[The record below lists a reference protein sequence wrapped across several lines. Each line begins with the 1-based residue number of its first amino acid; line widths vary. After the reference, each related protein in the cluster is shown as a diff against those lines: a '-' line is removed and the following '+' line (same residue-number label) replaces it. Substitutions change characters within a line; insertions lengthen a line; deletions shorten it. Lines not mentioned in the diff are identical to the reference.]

1 MTRKLNVLLL
11 LKKVQFLEDV
21 EKLIK
26 EGKNYLFRMN
36 KLSDSLRIDSYQ
48 YKKILYF
55 MDRYSRCKT
64 QLKENMEELKDMFDN
79 SNIDGIIDEEETDE
93 ENEIEYIEDEDF
105 LLEEQ
110 FYHFRNI
117 MYLKNILGN
126 MEMLISRML
135 NINGSLVNLQLSK
148 YARLKIALKN
158 YSVKVYEFLKNN
170 KILVES
176 KNNFE
181 KKQFTKNIQ
190 DKFIQLQKLIIQIA
204 KKEIFFTDVMVR
216 NLHDISKQRK

>member
-1 MTRKLNVLLL
+1 
-11 LKKVQFLEDV
+11 
-21 EKLIK
+21 
-26 EGKNYLFRMN
+26 
-36 KLSDSLRIDSYQ
+36 
-48 YKKILYF
+48 
-55 MDRYSRCKT
+55 
-64 QLKENMEELKDMFDN
+64 MEELKDMFDN

-158 YSVKVYEFLKNN
+158 YSAKVYEFLKNN

-204 KKEIFFTDVMVR
+204 KV
-216 NLHDISKQRK
+216 

>member
-1 MTRKLNVLLL
+1 
-11 LKKVQFLEDV
+11 
-21 EKLIK
+21 
-26 EGKNYLFRMN
+26 
-36 KLSDSLRIDSYQ
+36 
-48 YKKILYF
+48 
-55 MDRYSRCKT
+55 
-64 QLKENMEELKDMFDN
+64 MFDN
-79 SNIDGIIDEEETDE
+79 SNIDGIIDEEGTDE
-93 ENEIEYIEDEDF
+93 ENEIEYMEDEDF

-117 MYLKNILGN
+117 MYLKNMLAN

-135 NINGSLVNLQLSK
+135 NINGSLINLQLSK
-148 YARLKIALKN
+148 YSRLKIALKN

-204 KKEIFFTDVMVR
+204 KVQLK
-216 NLHDISKQRK
+216 L

>member
-1 MTRKLNVLLL
+1 
-11 LKKVQFLEDV
+11 
-21 EKLIK
+21 
-26 EGKNYLFRMN
+26 
-36 KLSDSLRIDSYQ
+36 
-48 YKKILYF
+48 
-55 MDRYSRCKT
+55 
-64 QLKENMEELKDMFDN
+64 MEELKDMFDN

-204 KKEIFFTDVMVR
+204 KV
-216 NLHDISKQRK
+216 

>member
-1 MTRKLNVLLL
+1 
-11 LKKVQFLEDV
+11 
-21 EKLIK
+21 
-26 EGKNYLFRMN
+26 
-36 KLSDSLRIDSYQ
+36 
-48 YKKILYF
+48 
-55 MDRYSRCKT
+55 
-64 QLKENMEELKDMFDN
+64 MEELKDMFDN
-79 SNIDGIIDEEETDE
+79 SNIDGIIDEEDTDE

-204 KKEIFFTDVMVR
+204 KV
-216 NLHDISKQRK
+216 

>member
-1 MTRKLNVLLL
+1 
-11 LKKVQFLEDV
+11 
-21 EKLIK
+21 
-26 EGKNYLFRMN
+26 
-36 KLSDSLRIDSYQ
+36 
-48 YKKILYF
+48 
-55 MDRYSRCKT
+55 
-64 QLKENMEELKDMFDN
+64 MFDN

-93 ENEIEYIEDEDF
+93 ENEIEYVEEEDF

-117 MYLKNILGN
+117 MYLKNMLAN

-148 YARLKIALKN
+148 YAKLKIALKN
-158 YSVKVYEFLKNN
+158 YSIKVYEFLKNN

-204 KKEIFFTDVMVR
+204 KV
-216 NLHDISKQRK
+216 

>member
-1 MTRKLNVLLL
+1 
-11 LKKVQFLEDV
+11 
-21 EKLIK
+21 
-26 EGKNYLFRMN
+26 
-36 KLSDSLRIDSYQ
+36 
-48 YKKILYF
+48 
-55 MDRYSRCKT
+55 
-64 QLKENMEELKDMFDN
+64 MFDN
-79 SNIDGIIDEEETDE
+79 SNIDDIIDEEETDE
-93 ENEIEYIEDEDF
+93 ENEIDYMEDEDF

-117 MYLKNILGN
+117 MYLKNMLAN

-135 NINGSLVNLQLSK
+135 NINGSLINLQLSK
-148 YARLKIALKN
+148 YSRLKIALKN

-204 KKEIFFTDVMVR
+204 KVQLK
-216 NLHDISKQRK
+216 LYYRKITIIKTYKIT

>member
-1 MTRKLNVLLL
+1 
-11 LKKVQFLEDV
+11 
-21 EKLIK
+21 
-26 EGKNYLFRMN
+26 
-36 KLSDSLRIDSYQ
+36 
-48 YKKILYF
+48 
-55 MDRYSRCKT
+55 
-64 QLKENMEELKDMFDN
+64 
-79 SNIDGIIDEEETDE
+79 
-93 ENEIEYIEDEDF
+93 
-105 LLEEQ
+105 
-110 FYHFRNI
+110 
-117 MYLKNILGN
+117 MYLKNMLAN

-181 KKQFTKNIQ
+181 KKQFTKSIQ

-204 KKEIFFTDVMVR
+204 KV
-216 NLHDISKQRK
+216 

>member
-1 MTRKLNVLLL
+1 
-11 LKKVQFLEDV
+11 
-21 EKLIK
+21 
-26 EGKNYLFRMN
+26 
-36 KLSDSLRIDSYQ
+36 
-48 YKKILYF
+48 
-55 MDRYSRCKT
+55 
-64 QLKENMEELKDMFDN
+64 MEELKDMFDN

-148 YARLKIALKN
+148 YARLKISLKN

-204 KKEIFFTDVMVR
+204 KV
-216 NLHDISKQRK
+216 

>member
-1 MTRKLNVLLL
+1 
-11 LKKVQFLEDV
+11 
-21 EKLIK
+21 
-26 EGKNYLFRMN
+26 
-36 KLSDSLRIDSYQ
+36 
-48 YKKILYF
+48 
-55 MDRYSRCKT
+55 
-64 QLKENMEELKDMFDN
+64 MFDN
-79 SNIDGIIDEEETDE
+79 SNIDDIDEEGTDE
-93 ENEIEYIEDEDF
+93 ENEIDYMEDEDF

-117 MYLKNILGN
+117 MYLKNMLAN

-135 NINGSLVNLQLSK
+135 NINGSLINLQLSK
-148 YARLKIALKN
+148 YSRLKIALKN

-204 KKEIFFTDVMVR
+204 KVQLK
-216 NLHDISKQRK
+216 LYYRKITIIKTYKIT

>member
-1 MTRKLNVLLL
+1 
-11 LKKVQFLEDV
+11 
-21 EKLIK
+21 
-26 EGKNYLFRMN
+26 
-36 KLSDSLRIDSYQ
+36 
-48 YKKILYF
+48 
-55 MDRYSRCKT
+55 
-64 QLKENMEELKDMFDN
+64 MEELKDMFDN
-79 SNIDGIIDEEETDE
+79 SNIDGIIDEETDE

-135 NINGSLVNLQLSK
+135 NINGSLVDLQLSK

-204 KKEIFFTDVMVR
+204 KV
-216 NLHDISKQRK
+216 

>member
-1 MTRKLNVLLL
+1 
-11 LKKVQFLEDV
+11 
-21 EKLIK
+21 
-26 EGKNYLFRMN
+26 
-36 KLSDSLRIDSYQ
+36 
-48 YKKILYF
+48 
-55 MDRYSRCKT
+55 
-64 QLKENMEELKDMFDN
+64 MEELKDMFDN

-105 LLEEQ
+105 LLKEQ

-204 KKEIFFTDVMVR
+204 KV
-216 NLHDISKQRK
+216 

>member
-1 MTRKLNVLLL
+1 
-11 LKKVQFLEDV
+11 
-21 EKLIK
+21 
-26 EGKNYLFRMN
+26 
-36 KLSDSLRIDSYQ
+36 
-48 YKKILYF
+48 
-55 MDRYSRCKT
+55 
-64 QLKENMEELKDMFDN
+64 MFDN
-79 SNIDGIIDEEETDE
+79 SNIDGIIDEEGTDE
-93 ENEIEYIEDEDF
+93 ENEIDYMEDEDF

-117 MYLKNILGN
+117 MYLKNMLAN

-135 NINGSLVNLQLSK
+135 NINGSLINLQLSK
-148 YARLKIALKN
+148 YSRLKIALKN

-204 KKEIFFTDVMVR
+204 KVQLK
-216 NLHDISKQRK
+216 LYYRKLL

>member
-1 MTRKLNVLLL
+1 
-11 LKKVQFLEDV
+11 
-21 EKLIK
+21 
-26 EGKNYLFRMN
+26 
-36 KLSDSLRIDSYQ
+36 
-48 YKKILYF
+48 
-55 MDRYSRCKT
+55 
-64 QLKENMEELKDMFDN
+64 MFDN
-79 SNIDGIIDEEETDE
+79 SNIDGIIDEEGTDE
-93 ENEIEYIEDEDF
+93 ENEIDYMEDEDF

-117 MYLKNILGN
+117 MYLKNMLAN

-135 NINGSLVNLQLSK
+135 NINGSLINLQLSK
-148 YARLKIALKN
+148 YSRLKIALKN

-204 KKEIFFTDVMVR
+204 KVQLK
-216 NLHDISKQRK
+216 LYYRKITIIKTYKIT

>member
-1 MTRKLNVLLL
+1 
-11 LKKVQFLEDV
+11 
-21 EKLIK
+21 
-26 EGKNYLFRMN
+26 
-36 KLSDSLRIDSYQ
+36 
-48 YKKILYF
+48 
-55 MDRYSRCKT
+55 
-64 QLKENMEELKDMFDN
+64 MEELKDMFDN

-105 LLEEQ
+105 LLKEQ

-170 KILVES
+170 KILVKS

-204 KKEIFFTDVMVR
+204 KV
-216 NLHDISKQRK
+216 

>member
-1 MTRKLNVLLL
+1 
-11 LKKVQFLEDV
+11 
-21 EKLIK
+21 
-26 EGKNYLFRMN
+26 
-36 KLSDSLRIDSYQ
+36 
-48 YKKILYF
+48 
-55 MDRYSRCKT
+55 
-64 QLKENMEELKDMFDN
+64 MFDN
-79 SNIDGIIDEEETDE
+79 SNIDDIIDEEGTDE
-93 ENEIEYIEDEDF
+93 ENEIDYMEDEDF

-117 MYLKNILGN
+117 MYLKNMLAN

-135 NINGSLVNLQLSK
+135 NINGSLINLQLSK
-148 YARLKIALKN
+148 YSRLKIALKN

-204 KKEIFFTDVMVR
+204 KVQLK
-216 NLHDISKQRK
+216 LYYRKITIIKTYKIT

>member
-1 MTRKLNVLLL
+1 
-11 LKKVQFLEDV
+11 
-21 EKLIK
+21 
-26 EGKNYLFRMN
+26 
-36 KLSDSLRIDSYQ
+36 
-48 YKKILYF
+48 
-55 MDRYSRCKT
+55 
-64 QLKENMEELKDMFDN
+64 MEELKDMFDN
-79 SNIDGIIDEEETDE
+79 SNIDGIIDEETDE

-170 KILVES
+170 KILVKS

-204 KKEIFFTDVMVR
+204 KV
-216 NLHDISKQRK
+216 

>member
-1 MTRKLNVLLL
+1 
-11 LKKVQFLEDV
+11 
-21 EKLIK
+21 
-26 EGKNYLFRMN
+26 
-36 KLSDSLRIDSYQ
+36 
-48 YKKILYF
+48 
-55 MDRYSRCKT
+55 
-64 QLKENMEELKDMFDN
+64 MEELKDMFDN
-79 SNIDGIIDEEETDE
+79 SNIDGIIDEETDE

-105 LLEEQ
+105 LLKEQ

-204 KKEIFFTDVMVR
+204 KV
-216 NLHDISKQRK
+216 

>member
-1 MTRKLNVLLL
+1 MLA
-11 LKKVQFLEDV
+11 
-21 EKLIK
+21 
-26 EGKNYLFRMN
+26 
-36 KLSDSLRIDSYQ
+36 
-48 YKKILYF
+48 
-55 MDRYSRCKT
+55 
-64 QLKENMEELKDMFDN
+64 
-79 SNIDGIIDEEETDE
+79 
-93 ENEIEYIEDEDF
+93 
-105 LLEEQ
+105 
-110 FYHFRNI
+110 
-117 MYLKNILGN
+117 N

-181 KKQFTKNIQ
+181 KKQFTKSIQ

-204 KKEIFFTDVMVR
+204 KV
-216 NLHDISKQRK
+216 

>member
-1 MTRKLNVLLL
+1 
-11 LKKVQFLEDV
+11 
-21 EKLIK
+21 
-26 EGKNYLFRMN
+26 
-36 KLSDSLRIDSYQ
+36 
-48 YKKILYF
+48 
-55 MDRYSRCKT
+55 
-64 QLKENMEELKDMFDN
+64 MFDN
-79 SNIDGIIDEEETDE
+79 SNIDGIIDEGTDE
-93 ENEIEYIEDEDF
+93 ENEIEYMEDEDF

-117 MYLKNILGN
+117 MYLKNMLAN

-135 NINGSLVNLQLSK
+135 NINGSLINLQLSK
-148 YARLKIALKN
+148 YSRLKIALKN

-204 KKEIFFTDVMVR
+204 KVQLK
-216 NLHDISKQRK
+216 L

>member
-1 MTRKLNVLLL
+1 
-11 LKKVQFLEDV
+11 
-21 EKLIK
+21 
-26 EGKNYLFRMN
+26 
-36 KLSDSLRIDSYQ
+36 
-48 YKKILYF
+48 
-55 MDRYSRCKT
+55 
-64 QLKENMEELKDMFDN
+64 MFDN
-79 SNIDGIIDEEETDE
+79 SNIDGIIDEEGTDE
-93 ENEIEYIEDEDF
+93 ENEIEYMEDEDF

-117 MYLKNILGN
+117 MYLKNMLAN

-135 NINGSLVNLQLSK
+135 NINGSLINLQLSK
-148 YARLKIALKN
+148 YSRLKIALKN

-190 DKFIQLQKLIIQIA
+190 HKFIQLQKLIIQIA
-204 KKEIFFTDVMVR
+204 KVQLK
-216 NLHDISKQRK
+216 L

>member
-1 MTRKLNVLLL
+1 
-11 LKKVQFLEDV
+11 
-21 EKLIK
+21 
-26 EGKNYLFRMN
+26 
-36 KLSDSLRIDSYQ
+36 
-48 YKKILYF
+48 
-55 MDRYSRCKT
+55 
-64 QLKENMEELKDMFDN
+64 MFDN
-79 SNIDGIIDEEETDE
+79 SNIDGIIDEEGTDE
-93 ENEIEYIEDEDF
+93 ENEIEYMEDEDF

-110 FYHFRNI
+110 FYHFHNI
-117 MYLKNILGN
+117 MYLKNMLAN

-135 NINGSLVNLQLSK
+135 NINGSLINLQLSK
-148 YARLKIALKN
+148 YSRLKIALKN

-204 KKEIFFTDVMVR
+204 KVQLK
-216 NLHDISKQRK
+216 L

>member
-1 MTRKLNVLLL
+1 
-11 LKKVQFLEDV
+11 
-21 EKLIK
+21 
-26 EGKNYLFRMN
+26 
-36 KLSDSLRIDSYQ
+36 
-48 YKKILYF
+48 
-55 MDRYSRCKT
+55 
-64 QLKENMEELKDMFDN
+64 MEELKDMFDN
-79 SNIDGIIDEEETDE
+79 SNIDGIIDEETDE

-204 KKEIFFTDVMVR
+204 KV
-216 NLHDISKQRK
+216 